1 MRNGRKKMERRKN
14 KMENKHH
21 LFNKKEIRDNLVKVF
36 GEPKT
41 DEEHKK
47 LCGIKMKIWK
57 GMPQFKIDEKQHY
70 ELTYNK
76 EYHPSEF
83 NKDLI
88 NRKKDRQIKR
98 IIHLEQHCKRQKH
111 YITQLLATKKELEF
125 LFNSKKKEA
134 LSDLSELWN
143 NIDDDLTMDK
153 EGEFGYKNE
162 KEVVKAIKKYTLSV
176 LKRKIKKWE
185 KFVKLLP
192 IKEFFNKKKPKDKTP
207 KQKEVKK

>member
-1 MRNGRKKMERRKN
+1 MVNN
-14 KMENKHH
+14 HH
-21 LFNKKEIRDNLVKVF
+21 LFNKKEIRDNLVKVV

-41 DEEHKK
+41 DEEHNK
-47 LCGIKMKIWK
+47 LHKLVMKIWK
-57 GMPQFKIDEKQHY
+57 GTPKFKIDEKQHY

-98 IIHLEQHCKRQKH
+98 LIKLEQHSKKQKH
-111 YITQLLATKKELEF
+111 HITQLLNRNKELDF

-134 LSDLSELWN
+134 FSDLSELWN
-143 NIDDDLTMDK
+143 NLEDDLTMDK

-162 KEVVKAIKKYTLSV
+162 KEVVKAIKKYTLKV
-176 LKRKIKKWE
+176 LNRKIKKWE
-185 KFVKLLP
+185 KFVRLLP
-192 IKEFFNKKKPKDKTP
+192 IKEFVKPKLKDKTQP
-207 KQKEVKK
+207 TKERKR